1 MDSLPFISILALV
14 FAIVIIGEMM
24 KIKKEVR
31 RLTKLNQ
38 HLRKDIEKQKV
49 LQKQDKHL
57 TLKVQMILPY
67 FHIH

>member
-49 LQKQDKHL
+49 LQKQDK
-57 TLKVQMILPY
+57 
-67 FHIH
+67 